1 MQTNLHG
8 VLIIGVL
15 FVSGCGGSVATNN
28 VKPTNTPAK
37 AVPTATANAN
47 AQPTN
52 VSSTPKPTA
61 TQPQVA
67 NGDYPGKGKVTKI
80 NLELG
85 SVEMD
90 HEEIVGV
97 MPAMRME
104 FYVSDKKM
112 LDGLNV
118 GDAVDFTLRYKDH
131 TETVV
136 GISKAK

>member
-1 MQTNLHG
+1 MRTNLQG
-8 VLIIGVL
+8 ILFFAVL
-15 FVSGCGGSVATNN
+15 FVPGCGDSVTTNN
-28 VKPTNTPAK
+28 AKQPNTPAK
-37 AVPTATANAN
+37 AVPTMTAN

-52 VSSTPKPTA
+52 VSATPKPTA